1 MSDRTDFRLGFAAFG
16 VVALWRAAARA
27 TANML
32 PKGLYARSLLIVIVP
47 MVLLQTA
54 VAYVFMQ
61 RHFDLV
67 THRLSAGVARDV
79 GALVDLYRAL
89 PRHADDSELRAI
101 AANRFHMTVELTP
114 SQSLPMGVP
123 KTFFDVL
130 DPLIRALPSELSEV
144 VREPFWVDPVGRSGL
159 MEIRV
164 DLGFGVLR
172 LITRRSLAYEPN
184 VQIFIFWMIGASI
197 VLISVAI
204 LFLRNQIRPILRLA
218 AAAEDF
224 GKGRD
229 VDFLPRGARE
239 VRQAGYAFV
248 EMKRRI
254 ERATEQRTA
263 MLNGVSHDLRTILT
277 RFRLSIEI
285 MDETP
290 EREFLLADAQE
301 MQAMLEAYLAFARG
315 DGGEPTSL
323 SNLRTLLEDL
333 RMGSKRHGAPVEL
346 ETKGDLHIKI
356 RPLALKRCIGNLIA
370 NAQRHADNVLV
381 QASRENR
388 FAIVHVDDD
397 GPGIAPAYREDVFR
411 PFLRLDEARNQDQAG
426 SGLGLAIARDIARSH
441 GGDISLAASPL
452 GGLRATV
459 RIPI

>member
-1 MSDRTDFRLGFAAFG
+1 MEGIFPRDIRAMAAG
-16 VVALWRAAARA
+16 SRGHRVARFSGR
-27 TANML
+27 
-32 PKGLYARSLLIVIVP
+32 PRVFSLLGEG
-47 MVLLQTA
+47 T
-54 VAYVFMQ
+54 
-61 RHFDLV
+61 LV
-67 THRLSAGVARDV
+67 TNYTVAMQAIQRYLVSASGQMSVPAAVRHRWHLDQGGPVDV
-79 GALVDLYRAL
+79 
-89 PRHADDSELRAI
+89 I
-101 AANRFHMTVELTP
+101 
-114 SQSLPMGVP
+114 
-123 KTFFDVL
+123 
-130 DPLIRALPSELSEV
+130 
-144 VREPFWVDPVGRSGL
+144 
-159 MEIRV
+159 

-184 VQIFIFWMIGASI
+184 VQIFIFWMMGASM

-277 RFRLSIEI
+277 RFRLSVEI